1 MTTNRMPTLTAE
13 QLRTI
18 ASEAVADVAR
28 QKITTSKSAEGFT
41 YNTQRMSAV
50 ESKARG
56 ATFSMVARK
65 TLDNPNASGIQKS
78 LAGSVLSQAEAKGYF
93 KEAFNKVRKG

>member
-18 ASEAVADVAR
+18 ANEAVADVAR
-28 QKITTSKSAEGFT
+28 QKITTSKSAE
-41 YNTQRMSAV
+41 NAQRTSPV
-50 ESKARG
+50 ESKDKG
-56 ATFSMVARK
+56 AALGTVARK
-65 TLDNPNASGIQKS
+65 TLHNPNASEIQKS
-78 LAGSVLSQAEAKGYF
+78 FAGTVLSQAEAKGYF